1 MTRPAWIS
9 PDYTIHEVSAHA
21 GQAALRH
28 TIETIDSGRPLPLD
42 FILTSIPSP
51 ELAAA
56 AHAETIPL
64 IQLP

>member
-1 MTRPAWIS
+1 MSRPSWIP
-9 PDYTIHEVSAHA
+9 PDASIHEVSAHA
-21 GQAALRH
+21 GQAALRSI
-28 TIETIDSGRPLPLD
+28 IETIDSRRPLPLD